1 MKKIAIIGAGISG
14 LFFANLIEKNKSY
27 TYKIFEQKNSIDLN
41 DGYGIQLSV
50 NSIKLLNNIG
60 FNKFN
65 NNQLYFPKKV
75 NFLNAKDSKKIC
87 DIDLSKF
94 NYENNNYTTLKR
106 SKLIEF
112 LLKGI
117 PKDNLILNCE
127 LNDIK
132 QGDKASLL
140 FSDNKTDEFDYLVAA
155 DGVYSKTKQ
164 ILFKTEGLPEYD
176 NTIAL
181 RGSIKDFN
189 NLDISLHLGSN
200 FHFLIYPINQNKEFN
215 FIAIIRKKFI
225 QRKLINKNLLNDN
238 AFKKN
243 LLKEISS
250 KSNLNLVEKV
260 EKTKCFPVFVSKK
273 FLIPKSNNIFLT
285 GDAFF
290 SFPPSFA
297 QGASQSI
304 ESANELFYD
313 LRNNNS
319 NYYKNRV
326 LRTKQVNLRSNLN
339 NFVFH
344 LSNPLN
350 IIFRNIC
357 LKYLSKNDRFLK
369 NYLGKV
375 YSN

>member
-94 NYENNNYTTLKR
+94 NYEDNNYTTLKR